1 MIARNPARAAP
12 FSRGKGAVKHRG
24 RRHGSAPDRGGVREW
39 RADPVRFPR
48 VTSMSASSTSVSQSP
63 ASATAT
69 PPVPSPAA
77 GSGSTSASAS
87 GPPAR
92 RLTLGVGFLLGE
104 TVLTVA
110 ELLMVGAP
118 LVELARPALRVTG
131 LAYRVGPIVAA
142 LLLLAAVRAADSLR
156 PVMFARAAKRAG
168 RTVTAAELEAAQR
181 AMTRAPLEAALWRW
195 LIWLGAAV
203 YIALRSVQLGVLAWP
218 SATGLIT
225 EVLLHTGA
233 VAAIRALA
241 WQRIL
246 GGARR
251 EILPNVDPLR
261 DFAGSY
267 RRWLWSTAAAL
278 FGVTF
283 AVNAALVSVFT
294 DLSAR
299 QAGTLLSLV
308 LPAMIVPAWL
318 WYRSLARRSLPIERY
333 LDVAVRHPGVRGPAR
348 DDPRAVAAFRAA
360 QSIPYRLAVYQG
372 LAATFIAVAVVAVG
386 RSLAHLDTDSAR
398 RLLGAIALD
407 VLAMGLYETLVLRDV
422 LRPLLGQL
430 GARHRL
436 PVAEVRSPVSLRTK
450 LVLFFSGITV
460 FTAGLV
466 LLFTFSPTHALEKI
480 IGSVVLAF
488 ALALGLVL
496 LIVRDMVTPIRALE
510 QRADEMARGELARP
524 VAPSGEADEIGRL
537 TFAFEEMRRAMR
549 DKLRTTES
557 LNVDLEREVRRRT
570 EVLEQRNGELREAL
584 EKLRRAQDDLVRTEK
599 LASMG
604 RLVAGIAHEI
614 NNPVNAVINTLGPL
628 SETIHQIALVKNGGA
643 ASSSG
648 APAPETDV
656 AALAQE
662 AEEMLRVVERGA
674 ARSKAIVQALHNYS
688 RGDEETPRELNL
700 ARSVDDTL
708 DLLRHRLTNVR
719 VEKEIETGLRVRGF
733 AGQID
738 QVFMNLITNAAQA
751 IGARERGGTIRVA
764 VARVGDDVEISIAD
778 DGPGIPPEVIPRIFD
793 PFFTT
798 KDVGEGSGLGLSIVH
813 GIIERHGGKIRVDS
827 RVGEGTT
834 FRITLPS
841 TAG

>member
-1 MIARNPARAAP
+1 MTGTRLGVPVVLAEIGLTLLEALLVFAPAFALA
-12 FSRGKGAVKHRG
+12 G
-24 RRHGSAPDRGGVREW
+24 
-39 RADPVRFPR
+39 
-48 VTSMSASSTSVSQSP
+48 QSIL
-63 ASATAT
+63 
-69 PPVPSPAA
+69 
-77 GSGSTSASAS
+77 AS
-87 GPPAR
+87 GVLPQ
-92 RLTLGVGFLLGE
+92 FL
-104 TVLTVA
+104 
-110 ELLMVGAP
+110 P
-118 LVELARPALRVTG
+118 
-131 LAYRVGPIVAA
+131 
-142 LLLLAAVRAADSLR
+142 LLAAVLIVSWIGAALTMRPVIAARNVKQSGQPLTDEQVAAADRAIARAPSESAIVRAAIWTVAAVLLAWRLVARGHLGLASGLGVACIGLLHAGGVAAVRALVWERVLAR
-156 PVMFARAAKRAG
+156 PR
-168 RTVTAAELEAAQR
+168 RTV
-181 AMTRAPLEAALWRW
+181 
-195 LIWLGAAV
+195 
-203 YIALRSVQLGVLAWP
+203 
-218 SATGLIT
+218 
-225 EVLLHTGA
+225 
-233 VAAIRALA
+233 
-241 WQRIL
+241 
-246 GGARR
+246 
-251 EILPNVDPLR
+251 LPNFDPLR
-261 DFAGSY
+261 AFARTY
-267 RRWLWSTAAAL
+267 RRRLAETALAL
-278 FGVTF
+278 LAIAH

-294 DLSAR
+294 DLTSN
-299 QAGTLLSLV
+299 QAGTLLAITVPALVPPMVFWYGSLV
-308 LPAMIVPAWL
+308 
-318 WYRSLARRSLPIERY
+318 RRTHPIELY
-333 LDVAVRHPGVRGPAR
+333 FDSAVRRPGLRGPNR
-348 DDPRAVAAFRAA
+348 DDPGAIAAFRAA
-360 QSIPYRLAVYQG
+360 QDLPYRLAGYQA
-372 LAATFIAVAVVAVG
+372 LACAFAAVAIVLVG
-386 RSLAHLDTDSAR
+386 RRLDGFDVATAG
-398 RLLGAIALD
+398 RLLGANALMI
-407 VLAMGLYETLVLRDV
+407 VAGGLYETLLLRDV
-422 LRPLLGQL
+422 LRPLLAQL
-430 GARHRL
+430 GSRHRL
-436 PVAEVRSPVSLRTK
+436 PVSEVRSPITLRAK
-450 LVLFFSGITV
+450 LVIFFGSVTV
-460 FTAGLV
+460 FASGLV
-466 LLFTFSPTHALEKI
+466 LLFVLSPSHTLGVM
-480 IGSVVLAF
+480 IGSVALALC
-488 ALALGLVL
+488 LALGLVL

-510 QRADEMARGELARP
+510 ERSDEMARGELARP